1 MAAGDAAVVGR
12 IFSHLHH
19 RDQIDQF
26 LSAVQDIRQPR
37 VAHVLKAAAGN
48 ILAVSL
54 PPGLAERHDQ
64 QLREQEERGIENLSM
79 TSGQTSEEMI
89 EVVENIFAYD
99 PEDAADDWWVQWGL
113 MQERAAKW
121 TITEEAPVAVVL
133 KEEEIALASSSSDE

>member
-1 MAAGDAAVVGR
+1 MEE
-12 IFSHLHH
+12 
-19 RDQIDQF
+19 Q
-26 LSAVQDIRQPR
+26 
-37 VAHVLKAAAGN
+37 
-48 ILAVSL
+48 
-54 PPGLAERHDQ
+54 E
-64 QLREQEERGIENLSM
+64 REQEERGIENLSM